1 MNSIPAGLG
10 RGIIT
15 ALVTPLRSDYGIKDD
30 VLDEL
35 LEFQLRSGVKGFFVL
50 GTYGEGVALPTPKR
64 MKFLEALL
72 DHLPSSVPVIV
83 NVTST
88 SAESSLE
95 LARHAGDAGCPAVA
109 VMPPLFYKP
118 DSLGLRE
125 FYRFISKAGVPLMIY
140 NNPGRQGYSLSVSEV
155 EGLIGDIGSIA
166 GIKDSSGEVE
176 RIQALVERLGDK
188 IFVAAAKDS
197 LIAYSLLVGAH
208 AHVCGLCNVIPEV
221 AVRIYEHI
229 SSNRLREALEL
240 QALVNRLREAVR
252 EAKLEAPAVIKEL
265 LRMRGIDVGVPV
277 TPMRSLTREE
287 SGRLRSR
294 IQPIIDEI
302 SKHMSGSFRW
312 NLHEA

>member
-1 MNSIPAGLG
+1 MNGILAGLG
-10 RGIIT
+10 GGIIT
-15 ALVTPLRSDYGIKDD
+15 ALVTPLRRDYEIKDD
-30 VLDEL
+30 ILGEL

-50 GTYGEGVALPTPKR
+50 GTYGEGVALPASKR
-64 MKFLEALL
+64 MKFLEVLL
-72 DHLPSSVPVIV
+72 EHLPSSVPVIV

-95 LARHAGDAGCPAVA
+95 LARHAGDAGCPVVA
-109 VMPPLFYKP
+109 AMPPLFYKP

-140 NNPGRQGYSLSVSEV
+140 NNPGRQGYSLSVPEV
-155 EGLIGDIGSIA
+155 EVLISDVSSIV
-166 GIKDSSGEVE
+166 GVKDSSGEVE

-221 AVRIYEHI
+221 AVRIYEYI
-229 SSNRLREALEL
+229 SGNKLREALEL
-240 QALVNRLREAVR
+240 QSLVNRLREAVR
-252 EAKLEAPAVIKEL
+252 ETKLEAPAVVKEL
-265 LRMRGIDVGVPV
+265 LRMRGIDVGMPV
-277 TPMRSLTREE
+277 TPMRSLTKEE
-287 SGRLRSR
+287 SERLRNR

-302 SKHMSGSFRW
+302 SERMGGSFGW
-312 NLHEA
+312 ALYET